1 MLPSPLPLPITSP
14 KYASSPGRHRFPTP
28 AFYAPLLL
36 VTIATLLFG
45 LSAVPSNVSAQSNGP
60 KPTNM
65 TAQVVDG
72 GVLLNWDAPAEDASS
87 VTGYQILR
95 RNPWNGETE
104 LIILVADTTSTDTS
118 YTDATATESGV
129 RYTYGVKAL
138 RGSLKSGLSNRAF
151 ARLPEEICPEGGS
164 DPVEVEVT
172 AVPIVVEST
181 TNDYFVLYVRH
192 ESGDSEV
199 DLPVSVSLG
208 EDGTTTLAEN
218 VTSLPKERYRVEKFS
233 VADPADVDG
242 DCADDITEL
251 SDPGNMNPVNPA
263 APIKLGAGAV
273 AVTDGGT
280 FEELSAQELS
290 EAFYYLLDEDPSE
303 GRISY
308 MRFILFDMDTDR
320 PGVYFANT
328 AAWTRHGEFV
338 DALGLD
344 WHGIV
349 RGEIAY
355 QPHLVAPN
363 DSQGVYSFRLSTF
376 NFDHPFD
383 VMDRAYTLLAASMPL
398 LNDNLA
404 LHLRNYELP
413 FSQDLLPL
421 YRDSRIDVVFDEHIF
436 PDTAFQALNTGEAYG
451 LLRSRGP
458 DERPQSREIVIY
470 EALPNNLPRVA
481 GIISSAPQT
490 PLSHVNLRAVQ
501 DGLPNAF
508 IRDAH
513 ENTDIDSLLGSFV
526 HYTVTEDGWTLRAAT
541 PEEVET
547 HYAAILP
554 SQDQTPQRDLS
565 VTSITPLSQIDF
577 EDWDAFGVKA
587 ANVAVLN
594 DLSFQSPTATAPNGF
609 AVPLYF
615 YDHVVVLSE
624 PSSQSPPV
632 TFPNGFAVPFYFYD
646 EFMKANDFYDE
657 VEQML
662 AVPGFHSD
670 FDIQEAE
677 LKKLRKKIKKGTTP
691 EWIETALTQMHATY
705 PEGTSLRYRSSTNNE
720 DLPGFNG
727 AGLYDS
733 KTQHPEETMEDGISK
748 SLKQVYASLWNFRA
762 FTQREFH
769 RVDHLTTAM
778 GVLVHP
784 NYSDELANG
793 VAVSFDPVY
802 GRDGWYYVNAQLGE
816 DLVTNPDALST
827 PEELLVT
834 RYEFPVVLATSN
846 LLPPGEL
853 LLSRSQQYQLRSHL
867 EVIHEKF
874 AELYDPEAGEPFAME
889 IEFKI
894 TSDNVLSIKQAR
906 PWVFGPA
913 EAAGPTPLT
922 ASIHDAPENHDGQN
936 AFTFELRFSEEPDPD
951 LSYRTLRDHALGVT
965 GGAVTGV
972 RRLDSTSNVRWEITV
987 SPESEAEVMVVLPV
1001 TTDCEDEG
1009 AICTE
1014 DGRMLSAELTLA
1026 IGPAAP
1032 PNNPATG
1039 GPTISGTSRVDE
1051 TLAADTSGIGD
1062 EDGLSGATFS
1072 YQWMGND
1079 GRTVTAIA
1087 GATGASYT
1095 LVDADEGK
1103 IIRVQVSF
1111 TDDRGNEETL
1121 SSAATA
1127 TVQAPPGNPAT
1138 GAPTVSGTVQV
1149 GETLAA
1155 DTSGISDA
1163 DGLSGATFSY
1173 QWMGNDGSGEAD
1185 IAGATGASYTL
1196 VDADEG
1202 KTITVQVS
1210 FTDDRGNE
1218 ETLSSAATATV
1229 QARPN
1234 NPATGAPT
1242 VSGTVQVGETLAA
1255 ETSGIGDEDGLSGA
1269 TFSYQ
1274 WMGNDGRTVTAIA
1287 GATGASYTLV
1297 DADEGKIIRV
1307 QVSFTDDRGNEE
1319 TLSSAATATVQARP
1333 NNPATG
1339 APTVSG
1345 TVQVGETLAAETS
1358 GIGDEDGLSGATF
1371 SYQWMRNDGSTDAAI
1386 AGATVATYT
1395 LVDADEGKTV
1405 TVQVSFTDDRGNEE
1419 TLSSA
1424 ATAAVTARPMPLT
1437 ASIHDAP
1444 ENHDG
1449 QNAFT
1454 FELRFSE
1461 EPDLSYRTLRNHSFT
1476 VTGGAVTNARR
1487 LAPPGNVRWEITVL
1501 PDSDAEVTVVLPVT
1515 ADCEDEGAI
1524 CIENGRMLSA
1534 VATLAVG
1541 GPVEEEEQTPA
1552 ENTPATGVPT
1562 ISGTAQVGETLM
1574 ADTSGIADADGLSNA
1589 TYNYQWIRNDGSADA
1604 DIHGA
1609 TDSTFTLT
1617 SDDEGKSIKV
1627 RVTFTDDAG
1636 NEEELTSNAVLE
1648 LAAEPTDR
1656 PHSLTA
1662 TVSGDVIILT
1672 WQYTDNY
1679 GGNTYQILRHR
1690 PELGEPEPLIYV
1702 DYTQSSGSTFT
1713 DTEVEPG
1720 VLYVYR
1726 VKAVVDFFG
1735 SLGEASDA
1743 AEVRMPDSQ
1752 TVSEPVPPAPA
1763 ETNTPATGAPA
1774 ITGMAQVGETL
1785 IADTSGIADADGLSN
1800 ATYNYQWIRNDG
1812 SADADIHGAA
1822 DSTFTLTSDD
1832 EGKSIK
1838 VRVTFTDDAGNGE
1851 ELTSNAVLGLA
1862 AEPTDRPH
1870 SLTVTVSGDVI
1881 ILTWQDTDNYRR
1893 NNYQILRHRPELG
1906 EPEPLIYVDYTQS
1919 SGSTFTDTE
1928 VEPGVLYVY
1937 RVKAVVDFFGSLGEA
1952 SDAAEVRMPDSQTVL
1967 EPVPPAPAET
1977 NTPATGAPAITGV
1990 ARVGETLTAD
2000 TSGIAD
2006 ADGLSNATFSYQWMR
2021 NDGSGDADIAGATGA
2036 TYTLVDADEG
2046 KTIRVRASFTDD
2058 AENEETLTSAATA
2071 AVGARPNSP
2080 ATGAPTI
2087 SGTAQVGETL
2097 TANTSGIADADGLS
2111 NATFSYQ
2118 WMRNDGSEDT
2128 DIAGAT
2134 GATYTLVDADE
2145 GKTVR
2150 VRVAFVDDRGH
2161 QETRTGAATAATVPA
2176 PDSASETEE
2185 EDGSVWSA
2193 TMTAGLLYDGYG
2205 YSSFAG
2211 AAGEL
2216 SDAAFDLDGVTYTI
2230 KTVVAWGWIYIMV
2243 DRELP
2248 TGLTFEVDGARFNLS
2263 DASLTTYSYA
2273 SEYRWS
2279 EAETNWSEG
2288 DNVQL
2293 ALYSVD

>member
-1 MLPSPLPLPITSP
+1 METTLQARGRTYILSPSPITSP
-14 KYASSPGRHRFPTP
+14 KYASSPGRHWFPTP

-45 LSAVPSNVSAQSNGP
+45 LFAVPSNVSAQSNGP
-60 KPTNM
+60 KPTNL

-87 VTGYQILR
+87 ITGYQILR

-104 LIILVADTTSTDTS
+104 LIILVADTNSTDTS

-218 VTSLPKERYRVEKFS
+218 VMSLPKERYRVEKYS

-328 AAWTRHGEFV
+328 AAWTRHGGFV
-338 DALGLD
+338 DALGLEWD
-344 WHGIV
+344 GIV

-421 YRDSRIDVVFDEHIF
+421 YRDSRINLVFDEHIF

-508 IRDAH
+508 IRDAL
-513 ENTDIDSLLGSFV
+513 ENADIDSLLGSFV

-587 ANVAVLN
+587 ANVAVLR

-624 PSSQSPPV
+624 SSSQSPPV

-802 GRDGWYYVNAQLGE
+802 GRDGWYYINTQLGE

-827 PEELLVT
+827 PEEILVIS
-834 RYEFPVVLATSN
+834 YEFPVVLATSN

-853 LLSRSQQYQLRSHL
+853 LLSRSQQYQVRSHL

-874 AELYDPEAGEPFAME
+874 AELYDPEPSEPFAME

-906 PWVFGPA
+906 PWVFGPV

-922 ASIHDAPENHDGQN
+922 ASIHAAPENHDGQN
-936 AFTFELRFSEEPDPD
+936 SFTFELRFSEEPDPD
-951 LSYRTLRDHALGVT
+951 ISYRTLRDHAFGVT
-965 GGAVTGV
+965 DGAV
-972 RRLDSTSNVRWEITV
+972 RRAERLEGPSNVRWEITV
-987 SPESEAEVMVVLPV
+987 LPDSEAEVMVVLPV
-1001 TTDCEDEG
+1001 TADCEDEG

-1014 DGRMLSAELTLA
+1014 DGRMLSAEATLA
-1026 IGPAAP
+1026 VRGPAGEEDQTPAV
-1032 PNNPATG
+1032 NTPATG
-1039 GPTISGTSRVDE
+1039 GPAISGTS
-1051 TLAADTSGIGD
+1051 
-1062 EDGLSGATFS
+1062 
-1072 YQWMGND
+1072 
-1079 GRTVTAIA
+1079 
-1087 GATGASYT
+1087 
-1095 LVDADEGK
+1095 
-1103 IIRVQVSF
+1103 
-1111 TDDRGNEETL
+1111 
-1121 SSAATA
+1121 
-1127 TVQAPPGNPAT
+1127 
-1138 GAPTVSGTVQV
+1138 QV

-1173 QWMGNDGSGEAD
+1173 QWVRNDGSAVTD
-1185 IAGATGASYTL
+1185 IAGATGATYTL

-1202 KTITVQVS
+1202 I
-1210 FTDDRGNE
+1210 
-1218 ETLSSAATATV
+1218 
-1229 QARPN
+1229 
-1234 NPATGAPT
+1234 
-1242 VSGTVQVGETLAA
+1242 
-1255 ETSGIGDEDGLSGA
+1255 
-1269 TFSYQ
+1269 
-1274 WMGNDGRTVTAIA
+1274 
-1287 GATGASYTLV
+1287 
-1297 DADEGKIIRV
+1297 IIRV
-1307 QVSFTDDRGNEE
+1307 QVSFTDDG
-1319 TLSSAATATVQARP
+1319 
-1333 NNPATG
+1333 G
-1339 APTVSG
+1339 G
-1345 TVQVGETLAAETS
+1345 
-1358 GIGDEDGLSGATF
+1358 
-1371 SYQWMRNDGSTDAAI
+1371 
-1386 AGATVATYT
+1386 
-1395 LVDADEGKTV
+1395 
-1405 TVQVSFTDDRGNEE
+1405 EE

-1424 ATAAVTARPMPLT
+1424 ATAAVTAGPTPLT

-1449 QNAFT
+1449 QNSFT

-1461 EPDLSYRTLRNHSFT
+1461 EPDPEFSYRTLRDHSFT

-1501 PDSDAEVTVVLPVT
+1501 PDSEVEVTVVLPVT
-1515 ADCEDEGAI
+1515 ADCENEGAI
-1524 CIENGRMLSA
+1524 CTGDGRMLSA
-1534 VATLAVG
+1534 VATLTVG
-1541 GPVEEEEQTPA
+1541 GPVEEEEHTPA

-1562 ISGTAQVGETLM
+1562 ISGTVQVGETLT

-1627 RVTFTDDAG
+1627 RVTFTDDDG
-1636 NEEELTSNAVLE
+1636 NEEELTSNAVLG
-1648 LAAEPTDR
+1648 LTAEPTDR

-1672 WQYTDNY
+1672 WQ
-1679 GGNTYQILRHR
+1679 
-1690 PELGEPEPLIYV
+1690 
-1702 DYTQSSGSTFT
+1702 
-1713 DTEVEPG
+1713 
-1720 VLYVYR
+1720 
-1726 VKAVVDFFG
+1726 
-1735 SLGEASDA
+1735 
-1743 AEVRMPDSQ
+1743 
-1752 TVSEPVPPAPA
+1752 
-1763 ETNTPATGAPA
+1763 
-1774 ITGMAQVGETL
+1774 
-1785 IADTSGIADADGLSN
+1785 
-1800 ATYNYQWIRNDG
+1800 
-1812 SADADIHGAA
+1812 
-1822 DSTFTLTSDD
+1822 
-1832 EGKSIK
+1832 
-1838 VRVTFTDDAGNGE
+1838 
-1851 ELTSNAVLGLA
+1851 
-1862 AEPTDRPH
+1862 
-1870 SLTVTVSGDVI
+1870 
-1881 ILTWQDTDNYRR
+1881 DTDNYRW

-1919 SGSTFTDTE
+1919 SGLTFTDTE

-1967 EPVPPAPAET
+1967 EPDPPAPAET
-1977 NTPATGAPAITGV
+1977 NTPATGAPAITGM

-2006 ADGLSNATFSYQWMR
+2006 ADGLSNATFSYQWIR
-2021 NDGSGDADIAGATGA
+2021 NDGSADADIAGATGA

-2046 KTIRVRASFTDD
+2046 QTI
-2058 AENEETLTSAATA
+2058 
-2071 AVGARPNSP
+2071 
-2080 ATGAPTI
+2080 
-2087 SGTAQVGETL
+2087 
-2097 TANTSGIADADGLS
+2097 
-2111 NATFSYQ
+2111 
-2118 WMRNDGSEDT
+2118 
-2128 DIAGAT
+2128 
-2134 GATYTLVDADE
+2134 
-2145 GKTVR
+2145 R

-2161 QETRTGAATAATVPA
+2161 QETRTSAATAAIVPV
-2176 PDSASETEE
+2176 PDSESETE

-2211 AAGEL
+2211 GAGEL
-2216 SDAAFDLDGVTYTI
+2216 SETAFDLDGVTYTI
-2230 KTVVAWGWIYIMV
+2230 KTVVAWGWLYITV

-2248 TGLTFEVDGARFNLS
+2248 TELILEVDGARFHLS
-2263 DASLTTYSYA
+2263 DASPTTYSYA

-2279 EAETNWSEG
+2279 GAEVNWSEG
-2288 DNVQL
+2288 DTAEL
-2293 ALYSVD
+2293 TLYRAEAGPVEDEDQAPL

>member
-1 MLPSPLPLPITSP
+1 METTLQARGSTYILPSPITSP
-14 KYASSPGRHRFPTP
+14 KYASSPGRHWFPTP

-45 LSAVPSNVSAQSNGP
+45 LFAVPSNVSAQSNGP
-60 KPTNM
+60 KPTNL

-87 VTGYQILR
+87 VTGYEILR

-104 LIILVADTTSTDTS
+104 LIILVADTNSTDTS

-218 VTSLPKERYRVEKFS
+218 VMSLPKERYRVEKYS

-328 AAWTRHGEFV
+328 AAWTRHGGFV
-338 DALGLD
+338 DALGLEWD
-344 WHGIV
+344 GIV

-421 YRDSRIDVVFDEHIF
+421 YRDSRINLVFDEHIF

-624 PSSQSPPV
+624 SSSQSPPV

-802 GRDGWYYVNAQLGE
+802 GRDGWYYINTQLGE

-827 PEELLVT
+827 PEEILVIS
-834 RYEFPVVLATSN
+834 YEFPVVLATSN

-853 LLSRSQQYQLRSHL
+853 LLSRSQQYQVRSHL

-874 AELYDPEAGEPFAME
+874 AELYDPEPSEPFAME

-906 PWVFGPA
+906 PWVFGPV

-922 ASIHDAPENHDGQN
+922 ASIHAAPENHDGQN
-936 AFTFELRFSEEPDPD
+936 SFTFELRFSEEPDPD
-951 LSYRTLRDHALGVT
+951 ISYRTLRDHAFGVT
-965 GGAVTGV
+965 DGAV
-972 RRLDSTSNVRWEITV
+972 RRAERLERPSNVRWEITV
-987 SPESEAEVMVVLPV
+987 LPDSEAEVMVVLPV
-1001 TTDCEDEG
+1001 TADCEDEG

-1014 DGRMLSAELTLA
+1014 DGRMLSAEATLA
-1026 IGPAAP
+1026 VRGPAGEEDQTPAV
-1032 PNNPATG
+1032 NTPATG
-1039 GPTISGTSRVDE
+1039 GPAISGTSQVGE
-1051 TLAADTSGIGD
+1051 TLAADTSGISD
-1062 EDGLSGATFS
+1062 TDGLSGATFS
-1072 YQWMGND
+1072 YQWVRND
-1079 GRTVTAIA
+1079 GSAVTDIA
-1087 GATGASYT
+1087 GATGATYT
-1095 LVDADEGK
+1095 LVDADEGI

-1111 TDDRGNEETL
+1111 TDDGGNEETL

-1163 DGLSGATFSY
+1163 DGLSDATFSY
-1173 QWMGNDGSGEAD
+1173 QWMRNDGSGEAD
-1185 IAGATGASYTL
+1185 IAGATGATYTL

-1202 KTITVQVS
+1202 KTVKVQVS
-1210 FTDDRGNE
+1210 FTDDGGNE

-1242 VSGTVQVGETLAA
+1242 VSGTVQVGETLTA

-1274 WMGNDGRTVTAIA
+1274 WMRNDGSTDTAIA
-1287 GATGASYTLV
+1287 GATGATYTLV

-1345 TVQVGETLAAETS
+1345 TVQVGETLTADTS
-1358 GIGDEDGLSGATF
+1358 GIGDADGLSGATF
-1371 SYQWMRNDGSTDAAI
+1371 SYQWMRNDGS
-1386 AGATVATYT
+1386 
-1395 LVDADEGKTV
+1395 
-1405 TVQVSFTDDRGNEE
+1405 
-1419 TLSSA
+1419 
-1424 ATAAVTARPMPLT
+1424 
-1437 ASIHDAP
+1437 
-1444 ENHDG
+1444 
-1449 QNAFT
+1449 
-1454 FELRFSE
+1454 
-1461 EPDLSYRTLRNHSFT
+1461 
-1476 VTGGAVTNARR
+1476 
-1487 LAPPGNVRWEITVL
+1487 
-1501 PDSDAEVTVVLPVT
+1501 
-1515 ADCEDEGAI
+1515 
-1524 CIENGRMLSA
+1524 
-1534 VATLAVG
+1534 
-1541 GPVEEEEQTPA
+1541 
-1552 ENTPATGVPT
+1552 
-1562 ISGTAQVGETLM
+1562 GE
-1574 ADTSGIADADGLSNA
+1574 
-1589 TYNYQWIRNDGSADA
+1589 
-1604 DIHGA
+1604 
-1609 TDSTFTLT
+1609 
-1617 SDDEGKSIKV
+1617 
-1627 RVTFTDDAG
+1627 
-1636 NEEELTSNAVLE
+1636 
-1648 LAAEPTDR
+1648 
-1656 PHSLTA
+1656 
-1662 TVSGDVIILT
+1662 
-1672 WQYTDNY
+1672 
-1679 GGNTYQILRHR
+1679 
-1690 PELGEPEPLIYV
+1690 
-1702 DYTQSSGSTFT
+1702 
-1713 DTEVEPG
+1713 
-1720 VLYVYR
+1720 
-1726 VKAVVDFFG
+1726 
-1735 SLGEASDA
+1735 
-1743 AEVRMPDSQ
+1743 
-1752 TVSEPVPPAPA
+1752 
-1763 ETNTPATGAPA
+1763 
-1774 ITGMAQVGETL
+1774 
-1785 IADTSGIADADGLSN
+1785 
-1800 ATYNYQWIRNDG
+1800 
-1812 SADADIHGAA
+1812 
-1822 DSTFTLTSDD
+1822 
-1832 EGKSIK
+1832 
-1838 VRVTFTDDAGNGE
+1838 
-1851 ELTSNAVLGLA
+1851 
-1862 AEPTDRPH
+1862 
-1870 SLTVTVSGDVI
+1870 
-1881 ILTWQDTDNYRR
+1881 
-1893 NNYQILRHRPELG
+1893 
-1906 EPEPLIYVDYTQS
+1906 
-1919 SGSTFTDTE
+1919 
-1928 VEPGVLYVY
+1928 
-1937 RVKAVVDFFGSLGEA
+1937 
-1952 SDAAEVRMPDSQTVL
+1952 
-1967 EPVPPAPAET
+1967 
-1977 NTPATGAPAITGV
+1977 
-1990 ARVGETLTAD
+1990 
-2000 TSGIAD
+2000 
-2006 ADGLSNATFSYQWMR
+2006 
-2021 NDGSGDADIAGATGA
+2021 ADIAGATGA

-2046 KTIRVRASFTDD
+2046 KTVKVQVSFTDD
-2058 AENEETLTSAATA
+2058 GAADEETLVQQRPPRETVQ
-2071 AVGARPNSP
+2071 AVRHVPTTRP
-2080 ATGAPTI
+2080 
-2087 SGTAQVGETL
+2087 
-2097 TANTSGIADADGLS
+2097 
-2111 NATFSYQ
+2111 
-2118 WMRNDGSEDT
+2118 
-2128 DIAGAT
+2128 
-2134 GATYTLVDADE
+2134 
-2145 GKTVR
+2145 
-2150 VRVAFVDDRGH
+2150 
-2161 QETRTGAATAATVPA
+2161 
-2176 PDSASETEE
+2176 
-2185 EDGSVWSA
+2185 
-2193 TMTAGLLYDGYG
+2193 
-2205 YSSFAG
+2205 
-2211 AAGEL
+2211 
-2216 SDAAFDLDGVTYTI
+2216 
-2230 KTVVAWGWIYIMV
+2230 
-2243 DRELP
+2243 RERRP
-2248 TGLTFEVDGARFNLS
+2248 
-2263 DASLTTYSYA
+2263 
-2273 SEYRWS
+2273 
-2279 EAETNWSEG
+2279 
-2288 DNVQL
+2288 
-2293 ALYSVD
+2293 

>member
-1 MLPSPLPLPITSP
+1 MITSP
-14 KYASSPGRHRFPTP
+14 KYASSPGRHWSPTP

-45 LSAVPSNVSAQSNGP
+45 LFAVPSNVSAQSNGP
-60 KPTNM
+60 KPTNL

-87 VTGYQILR
+87 VTGYEILR

-104 LIILVADTTSTDTS
+104 LIILVADTNSTDTS

-199 DLPVSVSLG
+199 DLPISVSLG

-218 VTSLPKERYRVEKFS
+218 VMSLPKERYRVEKYS

-328 AAWTRHGEFV
+328 AAWTRHGGFV
-338 DALGLD
+338 DALGLEWD
-344 WHGIV
+344 GIV

-421 YRDSRIDVVFDEHIF
+421 YRDSRINLVFDEHIF

-624 PSSQSPPV
+624 SSSQSPPV

-802 GRDGWYYVNAQLGE
+802 GRDGWYYINTQLGE

-827 PEELLVT
+827 PEEILVIS
-834 RYEFPVVLATSN
+834 YEFPVVLATSN

-853 LLSRSQQYQLRSHL
+853 LLSRSQQYQVRSHL

-936 AFTFELRFSEEPDPD
+936 SFTFELRFSEEPDPD
-951 LSYRTLRDHALGVT
+951 YSYRTLRDHALGVT

-972 RRLDSTSNVRWEITV
+972 RRLESTSNVRWEITV

-1026 IGPAAP
+1026 VGPAAP

-1039 GPTISGTSRVDE
+1039 GPTVSGTSRVDE
-1051 TLAADTSGIGD
+1051 TLAAHTSGIGD

-1072 YQWMGND
+1072 YQWMRND
-1079 GRTVTAIA
+1079 GRTITAIA
-1087 GATGASYT
+1087 GATGATYT

-1163 DGLSGATFSY
+1163 DGLSDATFSY
-1173 QWMGNDGSGEAD
+1173 QWMRNDGSGEAD
-1185 IAGATGASYTL
+1185 IAGATGATYTL

-1202 KTITVQVS
+1202 KTVKVQVS
-1210 FTDDRGNE
+1210 FTDDGGNE

-1242 VSGTVQVGETLAA
+1242 VSGTVQVGETLTA

-1274 WMGNDGRTVTAIA
+1274 WMRNDGSTDTAIA
-1287 GATGASYTLV
+1287 GATGATYTLV

-1333 NNPATG
+1333 NNPAMGAPTVSGTVQVGETLAADTSGISDADGLSGATFSYQWMRNDGSGEADIAGATGATYTLVDADEGKTVKVQVSFTDDGGNEETLSSAATATVQARPNNPATG

-1345 TVQVGETLAAETS
+1345 TVQVGETLTAETS

-1371 SYQWMRNDGSTDAAI
+1371 SYQWMRNDGSTDTAI
-1386 AGATVATYT
+1386 AGATGATYT
-1395 LVDADEGKTV
+1395 LVDADEGKIIR
-1405 TVQVSFTDDRGNEE
+1405 VQVSFTDDRGNEE

-1461 EPDLSYRTLRNHSFT
+1461 EPDLSYRTLRDHSFT
-1476 VTGGAVTNARR
+1476 VTVGAVTNARR
-1487 LAPPGNVRWEITVL
+1487 LAPPGNVRWEIIVL

-1515 ADCEDEGAI
+1515 ADCENEGAI
-1524 CIENGRMLSA
+1524 CTEDGRMLSA

-1562 ISGTAQVGETLM
+1562 ISGTVQVGETLT

-1627 RVTFTDDAG
+1627 RVTFTDDDG
-1636 NEEELTSNAVLE
+1636 NQEELTSNAVLG
-1648 LAAEPTDR
+1648 LTAEPTDR

-1672 WQYTDNY
+1672 WQ
-1679 GGNTYQILRHR
+1679 
-1690 PELGEPEPLIYV
+1690 
-1702 DYTQSSGSTFT
+1702 
-1713 DTEVEPG
+1713 
-1720 VLYVYR
+1720 
-1726 VKAVVDFFG
+1726 
-1735 SLGEASDA
+1735 
-1743 AEVRMPDSQ
+1743 
-1752 TVSEPVPPAPA
+1752 
-1763 ETNTPATGAPA
+1763 
-1774 ITGMAQVGETL
+1774 
-1785 IADTSGIADADGLSN
+1785 
-1800 ATYNYQWIRNDG
+1800 
-1812 SADADIHGAA
+1812 
-1822 DSTFTLTSDD
+1822 
-1832 EGKSIK
+1832 
-1838 VRVTFTDDAGNGE
+1838 
-1851 ELTSNAVLGLA
+1851 
-1862 AEPTDRPH
+1862 
-1870 SLTVTVSGDVI
+1870 
-1881 ILTWQDTDNYRR
+1881 DTDNYRW

-1906 EPEPLIYVDYTQS
+1906 EPEPLIYVDYTQN
-1919 SGSTFTDTE
+1919 SGLTFTDTE

-1977 NTPATGAPAITGV
+1977 NTPATGAPAITGT
-1990 ARVGETLTAD
+1990 AQVGETLTAD

-2006 ADGLSNATFSYQWMR
+2006 ADGLSNAIFSYQWMR
-2021 NDGSGDADIAGATGA
+2021 NDGSAGADIAGATGDNLHA
-2036 TYTLVDADEG
+2036 GGCRRGPGPSGSGWHLSMT
-2046 KTIRVRASFTDD
+2046 
-2058 AENEETLTSAATA
+2058 
-2071 AVGARPNSP
+2071 VG
-2080 ATGAPTI
+2080 T
-2087 SGTAQVGETL
+2087 
-2097 TANTSGIADADGLS
+2097 
-2111 NATFSYQ
+2111 
-2118 WMRNDGSEDT
+2118 RN
-2128 DIAGAT
+2128 
-2134 GATYTLVDADE
+2134 
-2145 GKTVR
+2145 R
-2150 VRVAFVDDRGH
+2150 
-2161 QETRTGAATAATVPA
+2161 
-2176 PDSASETEE
+2176 
-2185 EDGSVWSA
+2185 
-2193 TMTAGLLYDGYG
+2193 
-2205 YSSFAG
+2205 
-2211 AAGEL
+2211 
-2216 SDAAFDLDGVTYTI
+2216 
-2230 KTVVAWGWIYIMV
+2230 
-2243 DRELP
+2243 
-2248 TGLTFEVDGARFNLS
+2248 
-2263 DASLTTYSYA
+2263 
-2273 SEYRWS
+2273 
-2279 EAETNWSEG
+2279 
-2288 DNVQL
+2288 
-2293 ALYSVD
+2293 

>member
-1072 YQWMGND
+1072 YQWMRND

-1274 WMGNDGRTVTAIA
+1274 WMRNDGSTDAAIAGATVATYTLVDADEGKTVTVQVSFTDDRGNEETLSSAATATVQAPPGNPATGAPTVSGTVQVGETLAADTSGISDADGLSGATFSYQWMGNDGSGEADIAGATGASYTLVDADEGKTITVQVSFTDDRGNEETLSSAATATVQARPNNPATGAPTVSGTVQVGETLAAETSGIGDEDGLSGATFSYQWMRNDGRTVTAIA

-1487 LAPPGNVRWEITVL
+1487 LAPPGNV
-1501 PDSDAEVTVVLPVT
+1501 D
-1515 ADCEDEGAI
+1515 
-1524 CIENGRMLSA
+1524 GRLLSYR
-1534 VATLAVG
+1534 
-1541 GPVEEEEQTPA
+1541 
-1552 ENTPATGVPT
+1552 
-1562 ISGTAQVGETLM
+1562 TLM
-1574 ADTSGIADADGLSNA
+1574 P
-1589 TYNYQWIRNDGSADA
+1589 
-1604 DIHGA
+1604 
-1609 TDSTFTLT
+1609 
-1617 SDDEGKSIKV
+1617 K
-1627 RVTFTDDAG
+1627 
-1636 NEEELTSNAVLE
+1636 
-1648 LAAEPTDR
+1648 
-1656 PHSLTA
+1656 
-1662 TVSGDVIILT
+1662 
-1672 WQYTDNY
+1672 
-1679 GGNTYQILRHR
+1679 
-1690 PELGEPEPLIYV
+1690 
-1702 DYTQSSGSTFT
+1702 
-1713 DTEVEPG
+1713 
-1720 VLYVYR
+1720 
-1726 VKAVVDFFG
+1726 
-1735 SLGEASDA
+1735 
-1743 AEVRMPDSQ
+1743 
-1752 TVSEPVPPAPA
+1752 
-1763 ETNTPATGAPA
+1763 
-1774 ITGMAQVGETL
+1774 
-1785 IADTSGIADADGLSN
+1785 
-1800 ATYNYQWIRNDG
+1800 
-1812 SADADIHGAA
+1812 
-1822 DSTFTLTSDD
+1822 
-1832 EGKSIK
+1832 
-1838 VRVTFTDDAGNGE
+1838 
-1851 ELTSNAVLGLA
+1851 
-1862 AEPTDRPH
+1862 
-1870 SLTVTVSGDVI
+1870 
-1881 ILTWQDTDNYRR
+1881 
-1893 NNYQILRHRPELG
+1893 
-1906 EPEPLIYVDYTQS
+1906 
-1919 SGSTFTDTE
+1919 
-1928 VEPGVLYVY
+1928 
-1937 RVKAVVDFFGSLGEA
+1937 
-1952 SDAAEVRMPDSQTVL
+1952 
-1967 EPVPPAPAET
+1967 
-1977 NTPATGAPAITGV
+1977 
-1990 ARVGETLTAD
+1990 
-2000 TSGIAD
+2000 
-2006 ADGLSNATFSYQWMR
+2006 
-2021 NDGSGDADIAGATGA
+2021 
-2036 TYTLVDADEG
+2036 
-2046 KTIRVRASFTDD
+2046 
-2058 AENEETLTSAATA
+2058 
-2071 AVGARPNSP
+2071 
-2080 ATGAPTI
+2080 
-2087 SGTAQVGETL
+2087 
-2097 TANTSGIADADGLS
+2097 
-2111 NATFSYQ
+2111 
-2118 WMRNDGSEDT
+2118 
-2128 DIAGAT
+2128 
-2134 GATYTLVDADE
+2134 
-2145 GKTVR
+2145 
-2150 VRVAFVDDRGH
+2150 
-2161 QETRTGAATAATVPA
+2161 
-2176 PDSASETEE
+2176 
-2185 EDGSVWSA
+2185 
-2193 TMTAGLLYDGYG
+2193 
-2205 YSSFAG
+2205 
-2211 AAGEL
+2211 
-2216 SDAAFDLDGVTYTI
+2216 
-2230 KTVVAWGWIYIMV
+2230 
-2243 DRELP
+2243 
-2248 TGLTFEVDGARFNLS
+2248 
-2263 DASLTTYSYA
+2263 
-2273 SEYRWS
+2273 
-2279 EAETNWSEG
+2279 
-2288 DNVQL
+2288 
-2293 ALYSVD
+2293 

>member
-1 MLPSPLPLPITSP
+1 METTLQARGSTYILPPAPTTSP
-14 KYASSPGRHRFPTP
+14 KYASSPGRHWFPTP

-45 LSAVPSNVSAQSNGP
+45 LFAVPSNVSAQSNGP
-60 KPTNM
+60 KPTNL

-104 LIILVADTTSTDTS
+104 LIILVADTNSTDTS

-129 RYTYGVKAL
+129 RYTYGVKAM
-138 RGSLKSGLSNRAF
+138 RGSLKSDLSNHAF
-151 ARLPEEICPEGGS
+151 AEVQEDICPEGGN
-164 DPVEVEVT
+164 DPVAVEVT
-172 AVPIVVEST
+172 AVPMVVEST
-181 TNDYFVLYVRH
+181 TDDYFVLYVRH
-192 ESGDSEV
+192 ESDDGVV
-199 DLPVSVSLG
+199 DLPVSVTLG
-208 EDGTTTLAEN
+208 ENGTTTLSEN
-218 VTSLPKERYRVEKFS
+218 VASLPKERYRVEKFS

-242 DCADDITEL
+242 DCTDDITEL
-251 SDPGNMNPVNPA
+251 GDPGNMNPVNPA
-263 APIKLGAGAV
+263 APIALSAGAV
-273 AVTDGGT
+273 AIPDRET

-328 AAWTRHGEFV
+328 AAWTRHGGFV
-338 DALGLD
+338 DALGLEWD
-344 WHGIV
+344 GIV

-398 LNDNLA
+398 LDDNLA

-421 YRDSRIDVVFDEHIF
+421 YRDSRINLVFDEHIF

-513 ENTDIDSLLGSFV
+513 EDADIDSLLGSFV

-624 PSSQSPPV
+624 SSSQSPPV

-802 GRDGWYYVNAQLGE
+802 GRDGWYYINTQLGE

-827 PEELLVT
+827 PEEILVIS
-834 RYEFPVVLATSN
+834 YEFPVVLATSN

-853 LLSRSQQYQLRSHL
+853 LLSRSQQYQVRSHL
-867 EVIHEKF
+867 EVIHGKF
-874 AELYDPEAGEPFAME
+874 AELYDPEPSEPFAME

-906 PWVFGPA
+906 PWVFGPV

-922 ASIHDAPENHDGQN
+922 ASIHAAPENHDGQN
-936 AFTFELRFSEEPDPD
+936 SFTFELRFSEEPDPD
-951 LSYRTLRDHALGVT
+951 ISYRTLRDHAFGVT
-965 GGAVTGV
+965 DGAV
-972 RRLDSTSNVRWEITV
+972 RRAQRLEGPSNVRWEITV
-987 SPESEAEVMVVLPV
+987 LPDSEAEVVVVLPV

-1014 DGRMLSAELTLA
+1014 DGRMLSAEATLA
-1026 IGPAAP
+1026 VRGPAGEEDQTPAV
-1032 PNNPATG
+1032 NTPATG
-1039 GPTISGTSRVDE
+1039 GPVISGTS
-1051 TLAADTSGIGD
+1051 
-1062 EDGLSGATFS
+1062 
-1072 YQWMGND
+1072 
-1079 GRTVTAIA
+1079 
-1087 GATGASYT
+1087 
-1095 LVDADEGK
+1095 
-1103 IIRVQVSF
+1103 
-1111 TDDRGNEETL
+1111 
-1121 SSAATA
+1121 
-1127 TVQAPPGNPAT
+1127 
-1138 GAPTVSGTVQV
+1138 QV

-1173 QWMGNDGSGEAD
+1173 QWVRNDGSAVTD
-1185 IAGATGASYTL
+1185 IAGATGATYTL

-1202 KTITVQVS
+1202 I
-1210 FTDDRGNE
+1210 
-1218 ETLSSAATATV
+1218 
-1229 QARPN
+1229 
-1234 NPATGAPT
+1234 
-1242 VSGTVQVGETLAA
+1242 
-1255 ETSGIGDEDGLSGA
+1255 
-1269 TFSYQ
+1269 
-1274 WMGNDGRTVTAIA
+1274 
-1287 GATGASYTLV
+1287 
-1297 DADEGKIIRV
+1297 IIRV
-1307 QVSFTDDRGNEE
+1307 QVSFTDDG
-1319 TLSSAATATVQARP
+1319 
-1333 NNPATG
+1333 G
-1339 APTVSG
+1339 G
-1345 TVQVGETLAAETS
+1345 
-1358 GIGDEDGLSGATF
+1358 
-1371 SYQWMRNDGSTDAAI
+1371 
-1386 AGATVATYT
+1386 
-1395 LVDADEGKTV
+1395 
-1405 TVQVSFTDDRGNEE
+1405 EE

-1424 ATAAVTARPMPLT
+1424 ATAAVTAAPTPLT

-1449 QNAFT
+1449 QNSFT

-1461 EPDLSYRTLRNHSFT
+1461 EPDLSYRTLQDHSFT

-1501 PDSDAEVTVVLPVT
+1501 PDSEVEVTVVLPVT

-1524 CIENGRMLSA
+1524 CTGDGRMLSV
-1534 VATLAVG
+1534 VATLAAG

-1562 ISGTAQVGETLM
+1562 ISGTVQVGETLT

-1589 TYNYQWIRNDGSADA
+1589 TYNYQWIRNDGSADT

-1627 RVTFTDDAG
+1627 RVTFTDDDG
-1636 NEEELTSNAVLE
+1636 NEEELTSNAVLG
-1648 LAAEPTDR
+1648 LTAEPTDR

-1672 WQYTDNY
+1672 WQ
-1679 GGNTYQILRHR
+1679 
-1690 PELGEPEPLIYV
+1690 
-1702 DYTQSSGSTFT
+1702 
-1713 DTEVEPG
+1713 
-1720 VLYVYR
+1720 
-1726 VKAVVDFFG
+1726 
-1735 SLGEASDA
+1735 
-1743 AEVRMPDSQ
+1743 
-1752 TVSEPVPPAPA
+1752 
-1763 ETNTPATGAPA
+1763 
-1774 ITGMAQVGETL
+1774 
-1785 IADTSGIADADGLSN
+1785 
-1800 ATYNYQWIRNDG
+1800 
-1812 SADADIHGAA
+1812 
-1822 DSTFTLTSDD
+1822 
-1832 EGKSIK
+1832 
-1838 VRVTFTDDAGNGE
+1838 
-1851 ELTSNAVLGLA
+1851 
-1862 AEPTDRPH
+1862 
-1870 SLTVTVSGDVI
+1870 
-1881 ILTWQDTDNYRR
+1881 DTDNYRW

-1906 EPEPLIYVDYTQS
+1906 EPEPLIYVDYTQN
-1919 SGSTFTDTE
+1919 SGLTFTDTE

-1967 EPVPPAPAET
+1967 EPDPPAPAET
-1977 NTPATGAPAITGV
+1977 
-1990 ARVGETLTAD
+1990 
-2000 TSGIAD
+2000 
-2006 ADGLSNATFSYQWMR
+2006 
-2021 NDGSGDADIAGATGA
+2021 
-2036 TYTLVDADEG
+2036 
-2046 KTIRVRASFTDD
+2046 
-2058 AENEETLTSAATA
+2058 
-2071 AVGARPNSP
+2071 NSP

-2097 TANTSGIADADGLS
+2097 TADASGIEDEDGLS
-2111 NATFSYQ
+2111 NAAFSYQ
-2118 WMRNDGSEDT
+2118 WIRNDGSGDA

-2150 VRVAFVDDRGH
+2150 VRVAFVDDGGNEESLTSTATATVQARPNSPATGAPTISGTARVGEMLTADTSGIADADGLSNATFSYQWERNDGSGDAEIAGATGATYTLVDADEGKTIRVRVAFVDDRGH
-2161 QETRTGAATAATVPA
+2161 QETRTSAATAATVPA
-2176 PDSASETEE
+2176 PDSESETEE
-2185 EDGSVWSA
+2185 DDSIWSA

-2211 AAGEL
+2211 GAGEL
-2216 SDAAFDLDGVTYTI
+2216 SDTAFDLDGVTYTI
-2230 KTVVAWGWIYIMV
+2230 KTVVAWGWLYIMV

-2248 TGLTFEVDGARFNLS
+2248 TDFTFEVDGARFNLS
-2263 DASLTTYSYA
+2263 DASLTIYSYA